1 MFKLNEKYE
10 INRDIL
16 KYVYIRYSPSEIST
30 INTSNSQVYNII
42 PREDSVISLLNS
54 YLELNFDVL
63 RADNSNRYL
72 VGNDIRLVNLG
83 PIGLFRNYNLTT
95 SSRKHLEKI
104 DHAHIVSL
112 MYKLLTSSKGSDD
125 LSIGFDRDRTRRR
138 NELTNNKNI
147 KGNYHVGIY
156 LKDIFGYA
164 EYQQKAKYGLGY
176 KLTLTRNNDN
186 VVLNKG
192 NAINIGKIKF
202 IAIEWYVPHYTP
214 SIQQQS
220 ILSKQ
225 VLNKTPTQIQN
236 PERSVFMKEVN
247 TQNLWTSELGTQE
260 GINIPTW
267 IFVGFQQNDRQHD
280 QNLNNDTFVRLPVIS
295 AQVVIG
301 TERYPDSAILQ
312 NYEDDDNSQGYG
324 QIKEAFKALTKDN
337 ILQPY
342 ISDHDFKSSNDGND
356 IGYNIYAFDIRYQKN
371 FENSQPIKV
380 EFKFSENIVGGIYGY
395 ALVLTNRLVSISS
408 DGQRMF
414 DLTLVIKIYS
424 YKYNYNYII
433 IHI

>member
-16 KYVYIRYSPSEIST
+16 KCDYIRYSPSEIST
-30 INTSNSQVYNII
+30 INTANSQVYINI

-72 VGNDIRLVNLG
+72 DGLDIRLVNLG
-83 PIGLFRNYNLTT
+83 PIALFSNYKLTR
-95 SSRKHLEKI
+95 SSGKHLENI
-104 DHAHIVSL
+104 DHAHIVSS
-112 MYKLLTSSKGSDD
+112 MYKLLTSSKGSDG
-125 LSIGFDRDRTRRR
+125 LSIGFVRDRTRRR

-147 KGNYHVGIY
+147 KGKYHVRNY

-164 EYQQKAKYGLGY
+164 EYQQKATYGLVY
-176 KLTLTRNNDN
+176 NITLTRNNDN

-192 NAINIGKIKF
+192 NAINIGKIK
-202 IAIEWYVPHYTP
+202 INAIEWYVPHYTP

-225 VLNKTPTQIQN
+225 VLNKTPTQIQY

-247 TQNLWTSELGTQE
+247 TQNFRTFELGTQE

-267 IFVGFQQNDRQHD
+267 IVVGFQQNDREHD
-280 QNLNNDTFVRLPVIS
+280 QNLNNNTFVRLPVIS

-301 TERYPDSAILQ
+301 TERYPDSSILL
-312 NYEDDDNSQGYG
+312 NYEDDDYSQGYG

-337 ILQPY
+337 IFQPY
-342 ISDHDFKSSNDGND
+342 ISNHDFKSSNDGND
-356 IGYNIYAFDIRYQKN
+356 FGYNKYAFDIRYQKIL
-371 FENSQPIKV
+371 ENAQPVKV
-380 EFKFSENIVGGIYGY
+380 EFKFSENIVGGKYGY
-395 ALVLTNRLVSISS
+395 ALVLTNRLVSITS

-414 DLTLVIKIYS
+414 HLT
-424 YKYNYNYII
+424 
-433 IHI
+433 